1 MEKEQAGQMSS
12 VGKGSIASYF
22 RGLNIGYILGCIAM
36 VVAAF
41 MPYIRD
47 TEKKMSLMDGNDGIF
62 FLGFTV
68 LVFIFVFFER
78 GKVVTVLSAVL
89 VYLGAYELVH
99 TYGVM
104 SKTGKVI
111 TLQAGY
117 YVMLAGTVLLL
128 GMVICYVYRNWMKD
142 MLGRLFDRFFPEKKE
157 ED

>member
-1 MEKEQAGQMSS
+1 MEKEQAGQMPSR
-12 VGKGSIASYF
+12 GPAAYF
-22 RGLNIGYILGCIAM
+22 GGLNLGFFIGCIAM

-68 LVFIFVFFER
+68 LVFIFIVFER
-78 GKVVTVLSAVL
+78 KNIATVLSAVL

-104 SKTGKVI
+104 SKTGKVV

-117 YVMLAGTVLLL
+117 YVLLAGTVRLL

-157 ED
+157 EE